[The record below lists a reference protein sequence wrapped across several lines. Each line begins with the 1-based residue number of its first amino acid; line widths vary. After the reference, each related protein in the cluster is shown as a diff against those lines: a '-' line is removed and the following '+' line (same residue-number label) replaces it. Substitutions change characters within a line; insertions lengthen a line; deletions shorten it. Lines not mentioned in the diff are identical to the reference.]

1 MALYKHNC
9 DKCTFMGSYKLKS
22 DEGDKETEDG
32 VKYFDV
38 DVYMCS
44 HKGDKISME
53 DVKHASVLVRYSDV
67 PSDETYSPFFMWIGY
82 LLADYNTSL
91 L

>member
-1 MALYKHNC
+1 
-9 DKCTFMGSYKLKS
+9 MGSYKLKS
-22 DEGDKETEDG
+22 YEGNKQTKDG

-44 HKGDKISME
+44 TKGDKISMK
-53 DVKHASVLVRYSDV
+53 DVKHASVLVRYSDE
-67 PSDETYSPFFMWIGY
+67 PSDETWTPFFMWIGY